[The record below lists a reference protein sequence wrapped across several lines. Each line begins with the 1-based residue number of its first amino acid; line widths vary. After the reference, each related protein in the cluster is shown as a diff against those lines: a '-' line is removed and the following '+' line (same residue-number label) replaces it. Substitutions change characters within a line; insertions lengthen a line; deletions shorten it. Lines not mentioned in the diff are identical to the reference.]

1 MSLAS
6 FLKLFFLLTLNRF
19 YVTFWCFYC
28 RLWTYKC
35 RLDYGSLV
43 YKNVRKI
50 IRNTDHKNGWEIF
63 LILTVWKRP
72 GPDVNIAG
80 KLSSFQ
86 CTYCCLSPTLICS
99 HRLLIILNM
108 IYLSGY
114 SNSVITRLKNSRD
127 RFNIGDTAS
136 TALIVHNVWISE
148 QTRFWVVFKYTL
160 KGIYPSSFTNV
171 HFWTKIEFSKVV
183 KCTWGSWG
191 AASSATSSWRR
202 LGEGSEG

>member
-1 MSLAS
+1 MGPLTIRWNLTYLVITQLDLLQTFILFFIIHIFKIKNKENRTMSMAS
-6 FLKLFFLLTLNRF
+6 FLTLFFLLTLNRF

-86 CTYCCLSPTLICS
+86 CTYCCLSPALICS

-108 IYLSGY
+108 IYLPGY
-114 SNSVITRLKNSRD
+114 SNSVIARLK
-127 RFNIGDTAS
+127 
-136 TALIVHNVWISE
+136 
-148 QTRFWVVFKYTL
+148 KL
-160 KGIYPSSFTNV
+160 KG
-171 HFWTKIEFSKVV
+171 
-183 KCTWGSWG
+183 
-191 AASSATSSWRR
+191 
-202 LGEGSEG
+202 